1 MSAPWEFRVGKVGIF
16 KKNEYPN
23 YQSGYTG
30 VPAAEKLSTMPK
42 KVGQSGVKWSFF
54 HNLASNFQTMAT
66 FIGDYTCKADVK
78 GRIILPAAF
87 KKQMPADAQDRFV
100 VRKDIFENCLVLYS
114 IEDWNARLSGIRK
127 RINPY
132 NREHN
137 MFLRNFF
144 KGTAE
149 LSLDNNNRLLLPKRL
164 LEMIGADHDLVLAG
178 QDGRIEI
185 WAADDY
191 GRIEMPAEDFASL
204 AEKLMGGTLSED

>member
-1 MSAPWEFRVGKVGIF
+1 
-16 KKNEYPN
+16 
-23 YQSGYTG
+23 
-30 VPAAEKLSTMPK
+30 
-42 KVGQSGVKWSFF
+42 
-54 HNLASNFQTMAT
+54 MAT
-66 FIGDYTCKADVK
+66 FIGDYECKADVK

-87 KKQMPADAQDRFV
+87 KKQMPADAQDHFV

-114 IEDWNARLSGIRK
+114 IEDWNVQLARVRK

-149 LSLDNNNRLLLPKRL
+149 LTLDNNNRLLIPRRL
-164 LEMIGADHDLVLAG
+164 MEMIGAERDVILAG

-185 WAADDY
+185 WAAGAY
-191 GRIEMPAEDFASL
+191 NRIEMAADDFANL
-204 AEKLMGGTLSED
+204 AEKLMGGNINED